1 MLLRQHESG
10 LEKKIVTL
18 KVETVDADAWM
29 NESVFCDGTLVGRI
43 TSGATSHHIG
53 HCLSMAYVN
62 IDQAKVGT
70 ALEVQVL
77 ERRVPAT
84 VIADSPYDPRKPA
97 TTHVTNDRPQKNRT
111 PERR

>member
-1 MLLRQHESG
+1 MRQQDRG
-10 LEKKIVTL
+10 LEQKMVTL

-29 NESVFCDGTLVGRI
+29 NESVFFDSKLVGRI

-53 HCLSMAYVN
+53 QCLSMAYIN
-62 IDQAKVGT
+62 IDQAQVGT

-84 VIADSPYDPRKPA
+84 VIADSPYDPNNQRL
-97 TTHVTNDRPQKNRT
+97 RM
-111 PERR
+111 